1 MLAVPL
7 DRPTQMSTLHFDVSA
22 MNGFT
27 TISETS
33 SIILLHA
40 YLLLLLLLCF
50 ILILLQQQ
58 AKRRKEGMDR
68 IVTTLPLKI
77 NWIDLSM
84 ERRLTLLH
92 TFEEFILITVIFSRW
107 EKLMLSFLLLMQ
119 VSLLLLFFLASFLAI
134 ATKRSEQFNVD
145 Q

>member
-50 ILILLQQQ
+50 ILILFE
-58 AKRRKEGMDR
+58 AASEEEEGR
-68 IVTTLPLKI
+68 NGSNSNHFAIENQLNRSL
-77 NWIDLSM
+77 NGEEIDFVAHFRGIYFNYGYILSLG
-84 ERRLTLLH
+84 EAYVVV
-92 TFEEFILITVIFSRW
+92 FIIDASLVVVAFLSCIFSCHCY
-107 EKLMLSFLLLMQ
+107 ET
-119 VSLLLLFFLASFLAI
+119 I
-134 ATKRSEQFNVD
+134 GTI
-145 Q
+145 